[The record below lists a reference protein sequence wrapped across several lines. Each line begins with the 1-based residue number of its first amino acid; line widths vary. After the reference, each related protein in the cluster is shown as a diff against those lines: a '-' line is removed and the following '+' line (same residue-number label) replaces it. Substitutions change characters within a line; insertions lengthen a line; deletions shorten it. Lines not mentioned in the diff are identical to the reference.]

1 MVKIT
6 RGGPSDG
13 KGVLPGDVLHLVDR
27 TEVCFH
33 VLASLLLFFASTGF
47 FHQFFDTARDVDQV
61 KLLQFEQLARLLS
74 GPINSLVTL
83 TFARRSQ
90 QVHTC

>member
-13 KGVLPGDVLHLVDR
+13 KGVLPGDVLQLVDR
-27 TEVCFH
+27 TEVGFR
-33 VLASLLLFFASTGF
+33 VLASLLLFLASTGF
-47 FHQFFDTARDVDQV
+47 FNQIFDTAPVDQV
-61 KLLQFEQLARLLS
+61 KLLPFEQLARLLS
-74 GPINSLVTL
+74 GPINSPVTL

-90 QVHTC
+90 QVHIC